1 MNRQLTPDE
10 LRMLAHLS
18 NDDVLLSRLV
28 TLLAIKESLINGL
41 GQPIGFDLS
50 RISANPVANTLLV
63 DGRPFMGWEFRLF
76 RAQAEA
82 TVGPAHYV
90 DQYQMCAAYFRGNEE
105 TKFVFVDRPEDI
117 EKLTQ
122 YFPFDRLVDV
132 IPRLLQ
138 DSKP

>member
-1 MNRQLTPDE
+1 
-10 LRMLAHLS
+10 MLAPLQEEE
-18 NDDVLLSRLV
+18 VLLRRIV
-28 TLLAIKESLINGL
+28 ILLAIKESLINGL
-41 GQPIGFDLS
+41 GQPVGFDLS
-50 RISANPVANTLLV
+50 RISANPTRNTLLV
-63 DGRPFMGWEFRLF
+63 DNQPFVGWEFRLF

-82 TVGPAHYV
+82 HVGPANYV
-90 DQYQMCAAYFRGNEE
+90 DYYQMCAAHFKGGEE
-105 TKFVFVDRPEDI
+105 TKFVFVERPDDI

>member
-1 MNRQLTPDE
+1 MLQSLSDE
-10 LRMLAHLS
+10 TL
-18 NDDVLLSRLV
+18 LLSRLV
-28 TLLAIKESLINGL
+28 ILLSIKESLMNGL

-50 RISANPVANTLLV
+50 RISCNPNTNTLLV
-63 DGRPFMGWEFRLF
+63 DGRPFVGWEFRLF

-82 TVGPAHYV
+82 HVGPAHYL
-90 DQYQMCAAYFRGNEE
+90 DQYQMCCAYFRGGEE
-105 TKFVFVDRPEDI
+105 TRFVFVTRPEDI